1 MITVAIIGAGIGAQ
15 HLTGYLA
22 LPDRFAVNAVCDLDL
37 DRATAATG
45 ADSEILVTDDLASI
59 LADPA
64 IDLVDIC
71 LPPHL
76 HFPVAVQVL
85 EAGKHVVCE
94 KPLVR
99 SLAEVDALEAAAQA
113 AGKRVFP
120 IFQYRYGPATAQL
133 AALIAAGL
141 TGKPYAASAETHWNR
156 GPGYYDIPWRGTWAG
171 EAGGAVLGHAI
182 HAHDL
187 LCHFLGQA
195 VEVFALTDTR
205 VNQIE
210 TEDCAAITLRMQTGA
225 LVTSSVTL
233 GAGRDTSRIRM
244 CFEGVTAESGNAPYT
259 PAEDGWTFTARAPVA
274 QDQIDTVLAAVETDM
289 PCGFA
294 GYLAAVADALDG
306 KGGREVTLADGRASI
321 ALVSAIYKSARQGT
335 RVTLPLAKSDSFYD
349 GWLPDRP

>member
-1 MITVAIIGAGIGAQ
+1 MITLAIIGAGIGAQ
-15 HLTGYLA
+15 HLTGYRA
-22 LPDRFAVNAVCDLDL
+22 LPDRFGVHTVCDLDL
-37 DRATAATG
+37 DRAAAAIG
-45 ADSEILVTDDLASI
+45 ADSEIRLTDDLASV

-64 IDLVDIC
+64 IDLIDIC

-76 HFPVAVQVL
+76 HFPVAVQAL
-85 EAGKHVVCE
+85 KAGKHVVCE

-133 AALIAAGL
+133 DALIAAGL

-156 GPGYYDIPWRGTWAG
+156 GRDYYDIPWRGTWAG

-195 VEVFALTDTR
+195 VEVFALTETR

-210 TEDCAAITLRMQTGA
+210 TEDCAAITMRMETGA

-233 GAGRDTSRIRM
+233 GAASDTSRIRM
-244 CFEGVTAESGNAPYT
+244 CFEGVTAESGSAPYT
-259 PAEDGWTFTARAPVA
+259 PAEDGWTFTARAPVT
-274 QDQIDTVLAAVETDM
+274 QSQIDTVLAAVETDI

-306 KGGREVTLADGRASI
+306 TGGREVTLADGRASI

-349 GWLPDRP
+349 GWLPDQP